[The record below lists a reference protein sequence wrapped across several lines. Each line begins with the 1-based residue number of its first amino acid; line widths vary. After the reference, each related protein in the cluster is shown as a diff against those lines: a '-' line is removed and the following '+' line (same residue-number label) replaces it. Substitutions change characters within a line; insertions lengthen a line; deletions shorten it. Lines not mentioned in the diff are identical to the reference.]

1 LGKKIK
7 ESRIISMLM
16 EIGRIDLWTGLGWA
30 LGLGVIF
37 AGYKMLGESV
47 LTGIIFIL
55 AGLFILLYH
64 YKD

>member
-1 LGKKIK
+1 
-7 ESRIISMLM
+7 MLM